1 MNNFKEFMAFMAKKR
16 AEESAKEKSELGGA
30 NHL

>member
-16 AEESAKEKSELGGA
+16 TEESAKEKSELGGG
-30 NHL
+30 